1 MSNRPNMTRRHFAML
16 AEIVTTLPDDT
27 AHLMSLKTGRPVSV
41 RRLVAEH
48 IVNFLQADNKHFKE
62 AVFLAAC
69 GLD

>member
-1 MSNRPNMTRRHFAML
+1 MSQHPNMTRRHFEML
-16 AEIVTTLPDDT
+16 AELVVTLPDDT
-27 AHLMSLKTGRPVSV
+27 AHLMSLKTGRPVNV

-48 IVNFLQADNKHFKE
+48 MVNFLQVDNKHFRE